1 MQIETLREFIAIV
14 QYGSFTGAAKALYL
28 SQPTLSKHI
37 AALEKQ
43 IGHRLFFDERPLIL
57 TEAGRITME
66 YASCVVSQTDT
77 MQLRLEGLKHQKP
90 ELVRIQDL
98 TFFEHLSLRSQD
110 VKKAVR
116 ERYPNITFE
125 TVKCKTHQTS
135 REALETGTID
145 VGFQFN
151 ITETPLQPPVDMPG
165 TVCVQPLYGS
175 LGQFRL
181 GVPKNS
187 PLLAQGKRLRL
198 KDFAN
203 QRFFIVANRNY
214 DAFIHDFR
222 SLCLRENFLPQIEF
236 VTVSNN
242 RDFWM
247 RDYGYGIV
255 FLDATERAGFT
266 SADDFLADRYKAV
279 RPFGHEQTLWVMISL
294 ITRNEKHGPALQA
307 FLDIVRETE
316 NANLERMRSEGLD

>member
-1 MQIETLREFIAIV
+1 MQIETLREFIAVV

-37 AALEKQ
+37 AAFEKQ
-43 IGHRLFFDERPLIL
+43 IGYKLFFDERPLIL
-57 TEAGRITME
+57 TEAGRIAME
-66 YASCVVSQTDT
+66 YASSVVSQTET

-135 REALETGTID
+135 REALEAGTID

-151 ITETPLQPPVDMPG
+151 ITESPFQPPVDMPG
-165 TVCVQPLYGS
+165 TVRMQPLYGS

-181 GVPKNS
+181 GVPKGS
-187 PLLAQGKRLRL
+187 PLLAQDKRLRL

-203 QRFFIVANRNY
+203 QRFFIIANRNY

-222 SLCLRENFLPQIEF
+222 SLCLREGFLPQIEF

-247 RDYGYGIV
+247 RDYGDGVV
-255 FLDATERAGFT
+255 FLDATQRTGFT
-266 SADDFLADRYKAV
+266 SADDYLADKYKAV
-279 RPFGHEQTLWVMISL
+279 RPFGHEQTLYVVISL
-294 ITRNEKHGPALQA
+294 LTRNEKHGPALQS

-316 NANLERMRSEGLD
+316 DANLERMKAEGLE